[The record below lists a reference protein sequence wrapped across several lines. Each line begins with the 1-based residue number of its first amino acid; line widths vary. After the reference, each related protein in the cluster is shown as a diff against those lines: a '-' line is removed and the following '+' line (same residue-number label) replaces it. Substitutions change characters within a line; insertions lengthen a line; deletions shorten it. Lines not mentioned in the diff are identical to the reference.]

1 MKNSEKTTRNHIA
14 TVAKSVLDKALFV
27 FGNTNSCAM
36 VYQPK
41 APKNLS
47 RFSKVK

>member
-1 MKNSEKTTRNHIA
+1 MKNSTRTTRNHIA
-14 TVAKSVLDKALFV
+14 TAAKSVLDKALFV